1 MSRLVGVAAVLLTV
15 SGLANASQ
23 QPGHQHPVAGMGDN
37 RIRPASSSSSCI
49 GTSENLT
56 ESDCAAVQAWV
67 DDEAFTET
75 LTSICPHVRSDPC
88 NCTFDRPVQCSAE
101 GRVTQLR
108 LGKQGL
114 QSDHFPESLLNLT
127 GMVWFD
133 MAANSLGGTIP
144 ESISKLSKLG
154 FLALGT
160 NRFSGTI
167 PQALALALPGLTDLG
182 IDTNPRLTGTLPA
195 LDFNRLTSCCAVYGV
210 PFECPLP
217 PGAEN
222 CSHCNYHPVPPPAC
236 T

>member
-1 MSRLVGVAAVLLTV
+1 MTV
-15 SGLANASQ
+15 SGLASAS
-23 QPGHQHPVAGMGDN
+23 QPGHHHLGTGVGD
-37 RIRPASSSSSCI
+37 RHHIHSSLWSSTSNSCV

-56 ESDCAAVQAWV
+56 DADCAAVQAWV

-88 NCTFDRPVQCSAE
+88 NCTFDRPVQCSE

-167 PQALALALPGLTDLG
+167 PQSLALALPGLTDLG

-195 LDFNRLTSCCAVYGV
+195 FDFNRLTSCCALYGV
-210 PFECPLP
+210 SFECPLP
-217 PGAEN
+217 PGAVN